1 LHFFFRREIARPLP
15 DGDGQ
20 MNAVVLRRNAQRI
33 RAAPGDRAHI
43 GILET
48 LLLEQ
53 FAAGIVDFFDAERN
67 LETENAGGL
76 MQAFGMLSE
85 LEYLAAIGALAF
97 KHGACIM
104 QAMGQHMD
112 FCILPVDE
120 FSVQPDESVPLI
132 EWNRSHFLAP

>member
-1 LHFFFRREIARPLP
+1 
-15 DGDGQ
+15 
-20 MNAVVLRRNAQRI
+20 MNAVVLRRHAQRI

-43 GILET
+43 GILEA
-48 LLLEQ
+48 LLLEKL
-53 FAAGIVDFFDAERN
+53 AAGIIDFRDAERN
-67 LETENAGGL
+67 LETENARGF
-76 MQAFGMLSE
+76 MQAFGMLVQ

-97 KHGACIM
+97 KHGARIM

-112 FCILPVDE
+112 FRIFPVDE